1 MNILLFD
8 LENGSKSLGNHSEI
22 QKNFGLPV
30 LSPTTFDQFNNV
42 IGQIYDIKNE
52 EVEVKVGTIPVK
64 EQRTVIVTKDPELAI
79 DAIVVD
85 TFSELSKKFQRSL
98 CDKEGMMKLNSWGK
112 LKNKLDRVLEYL
124 TRLPGIVICNCHA
137 KMVTMDNGESKMLP
151 YIDGSTKED
160 ISKWF
165 DFVLYTKTIN
175 YPSGENKYVWHTG
188 HTSMYDHAKD
198 RTRLLDREIEQNYQ
212 TVLEAANKRGFDGAK
227 ILVIG
232 SPGTG
237 KTLALRTLSDTT
249 VKEEKVTKPK
259 VKTETKTVDV
269 GTNGAGTEIPT
280 TQTTI

>member
-8 LENGSKSLGNHSEI
+8 LENGSKSLGSHNYI
-22 QKNFGLPV
+22 QKEFGLPV
-30 LSPTTFDQFNNV
+30 LSPSTFDQFNNV
-42 IGQIYDIKNE
+42 IGQIYEIANE
-52 EVEVKVGTIPVK
+52 EVDVKVGSLTVK
-64 EQRTVIVTKDPELAI
+64 ENRTVIKPKDPQLTI

-98 CDKEGMMKLNSWGK
+98 CDNEGMMKLNSWGK
-112 LKNKLDRVLEYL
+112 LKNKLDRVLEYI

-137 KMVTMDNGESKMLP
+137 KMATMDNGESKMLP

-198 RTRLLDREIEQNYQ
+198 RTQLLDREIDQNYQ
-212 TVLEAANKRGFDGAK
+212 TVLQAANERGFEGAK

-237 KTLALRTLSDTT
+237 KTLALLTLNSSNVETKTT
-249 VKEEKVTKPK
+249 SKPK
-259 VKTETKTVDV
+259 VKAKATTVEV
-269 GTNGAGTEIPT
+269 TTNGAGTEIPT
-280 TQTTI
+280 TTTA